1 MSFDHRFAFRK
12 EGNTLFIEKSEA
24 LQDDFFG
31 KGMYSVSAIVGSNG
45 AGKTSVL
52 RFLMEAV
59 VDGFNNGGVDGVVI
73 YESDGK
79 LLVYQPDYSR
89 YRHLKIVSEVA
100 YSRLS
105 TLLPV
110 PVLYYSGHFSPYIDR
125 NDILSSELKGS
136 YIASDQ
142 WLLIHDLLSYT
153 DYDSHYLLGRM
164 FGYLSA
170 YNAQNNARI
179 CELLLL
185 EGLDTLLD
193 DLRLP
198 RYILIRINNSGA
210 EYLANSIYEKIEV
223 PGFKPLSKNARQN
236 QIARFIYAN
245 FINLIAENRSL
256 AETFVSILDE
266 WQSVSRDGDILDTFE
281 VFIHQKGIVE
291 SVRPILKT
299 LHHVLRLLFTI
310 CQYDSTTNVF
320 FFDVAGQ
327 RDQLR
332 RFIDNLLNSHFYL
345 TSKFFDIYYSHGL
358 YSNTILSSG
367 EQEMLNLLSRLYYGI
382 AIRTKHDSTS
392 KTPTLILLD
401 EAEIGFH
408 PEWQRKYINL
418 LIQFL
423 TNPVIVDPDYVCQLV
438 ITSHSPIILSDL
450 PMNCVTIL
458 EKDDKKNT
466 VVKTDESQTFGE
478 NVFNLY
484 RRAFVMKEGLVGA
497 FASRK
502 IKSLFERI
510 RGGETGKD
518 VLKELLLIG
527 DDRIRG
533 FLQSEIEKKRRESME
548 EKFTSE
554 MN

>member
-210 EYLANSIYEKIEV
+210 EYLANSIYEKIEI

-266 WQSVSRDGDILDTFE
+266 WQSVSRDGDIF
-281 VFIHQKGIVE
+281 
-291 SVRPILKT
+291 
-299 LHHVLRLLFTI
+299 
-310 CQYDSTTNVF
+310 
-320 FFDVAGQ
+320 
-327 RDQLR
+327 
-332 RFIDNLLNSHFYL
+332 
-345 TSKFFDIYYSHGL
+345 
-358 YSNTILSSG
+358 
-367 EQEMLNLLSRLYYGI
+367 
-382 AIRTKHDSTS
+382 
-392 KTPTLILLD
+392 
-401 EAEIGFH
+401 
-408 PEWQRKYINL
+408 
-418 LIQFL
+418 
-423 TNPVIVDPDYVCQLV
+423 
-438 ITSHSPIILSDL
+438 
-450 PMNCVTIL
+450 
-458 EKDDKKNT
+458 
-466 VVKTDESQTFGE
+466 
-478 NVFNLY
+478 
-484 RRAFVMKEGLVGA
+484 
-497 FASRK
+497 
-502 IKSLFERI
+502 
-510 RGGETGKD
+510 
-518 VLKELLLIG
+518 
-527 DDRIRG
+527 
-533 FLQSEIEKKRRESME
+533 
-548 EKFTSE
+548 
-554 MN
+554 

>member
-1 MSFDHRFAFRK
+1 
-12 EGNTLFIEKSEA
+12 
-24 LQDDFFG
+24 
-31 KGMYSVSAIVGSNG
+31 
-45 AGKTSVL
+45 
-52 RFLMEAV
+52 
-59 VDGFNNGGVDGVVI
+59 
-73 YESDGK
+73 
-79 LLVYQPDYSR
+79 
-89 YRHLKIVSEVA
+89 
-100 YSRLS
+100 
-105 TLLPV
+105 
-110 PVLYYSGHFSPYIDR
+110 
-125 NDILSSELKGS
+125 
-136 YIASDQ
+136 
-142 WLLIHDLLSYT
+142 
-153 DYDSHYLLGRM
+153 
-164 FGYLSA
+164 
-170 YNAQNNARI
+170 
-179 CELLLL
+179 
-185 EGLDTLLD
+185 
-193 DLRLP
+193 
-198 RYILIRINNSGA
+198 
-210 EYLANSIYEKIEV
+210 
-223 PGFKPLSKNARQN
+223 
-236 QIARFIYAN
+236 
-245 FINLIAENRSL
+245 
-256 AETFVSILDE
+256 
-266 WQSVSRDGDILDTFE
+266 
-281 VFIHQKGIVE
+281 VE